1 MTAPTCGSDTSSRGA
16 GRVPGWAV
24 VLLVDLSLSWHLHP
38 LRAVVE
44 GRRQLHGNRRTDVTV
59 PSPEP
64 AIPPPLGGSS
74 AVAHGT
80 TARVPQQKCGTKVA
94 LSGTPCGGCGGCGA
108 DLSVNVASLSIAH
121 HSMHLIMEVM
131 SLWT

>member
-1 MTAPTCGSDTSSRGA
+1 M
-16 GRVPGWAV
+16 
-24 VLLVDLSLSWHLHP
+24 DLSHSSHHP

-59 PSPEP
+59 PCPER

-80 TARVPQQKCGTKVA
+80 TAGVPQKIDATV
-94 LSGTPCGGCGGCGA
+94 
-108 DLSVNVASLSIAH
+108 DLSETPVWW
-121 HSMHLIMEVM
+121 
-131 SLWT
+131 LW